1 MDSNDALKRDIDLVS
16 RTTGLGTLSE
26 SAANALYGINHRGV
40 GNPVPY
46 NTDNHG
52 LTFFTRPRLNLS
64 YDNVSMD
71 RVLAPLLTRDPNT
84 YQRAIRLL
92 LDPIIA
98 GSDFVRSA
106 RATSDSRRLE
116 SGENDSSRLLPLSSP
131 LVDTK
136 NPFIAMLTNNL
147 MSLNGWPD
155 VNVATFT
162 SKEGPMKE
170 TWSMVDDVSIYYG
183 SFDLQA
189 SFRNIAGDPIT
200 LLFNTWVRYMSNV
213 YTGLMLPYPD
223 AMIENEIDYQT
234 RIYRV
239 TLDPSRQY
247 VQKIAACG
255 AAFPTAVPLG
265 AAFNFSE
272 DQPFVSDNAQQLSI
286 PFRASGAIYNDPILI
301 KEFNELVIFYNQ
313 AMRVENRATQM
324 KRLSQE
330 ELISFNYSGYPRI
343 DPFTNRLEWYVP
355 IQDYVAFT
363 RQRFTTGAAA
373 PTTPGP

>member
-26 SAANALYGINHRGV
+26 SATDAFRGINHRGV

-71 RVLAPLLTRDPNT
+71 RVLTPLLTSEPYT

-92 LDPIIA
+92 LDPVIA

-116 SGENDSSRLLPLSSP
+116 AGEFDTGRSIPLACP
-131 LVDTK
+131 LIDTK
-136 NPFIAMLTNNL
+136 SPFIALLTNNL
-147 MSLNGWPD
+147 ISLNGWPD
-155 VNVATFT
+155 MNVATYT

-170 TWSMVDDVSIYYG
+170 TWSMVDDVAVYYQ

-200 LLFNTWVRYMSNV
+200 LLFQTWLRYMSNV
-213 YTGLMLPYPD
+213 YVGTMLPYPD
-223 AMIENEIDYQT
+223 SMFENEIDYQT
-234 RIYRV
+234 RIYRLV
-239 TLDPSRQY
+239 LDPSRQY

-255 AAFPTAVPLG
+255 AAFPTAAPLG
-265 AAFNFSE
+265 AAFNFAE

-286 PFRASGAIYNDPILI
+286 PFRATGAIYNDPILI
-301 KEFNELVIFYNQ
+301 KEFNELVIFYNPN
-313 AMRVENRATQM
+313 MRVENRAMRM
-324 KRLSQE
+324 KLLTRE
-330 ELISFNYSGYPRI
+330 ELLAFNYYGYPRI
-343 DPFTNRLEWYVP
+343 DPFTFRLEWYVP
-355 IQDYVAFT
+355 IEEYRILQS
-363 RQRFTTGAAA
+363 QRLITGVAA